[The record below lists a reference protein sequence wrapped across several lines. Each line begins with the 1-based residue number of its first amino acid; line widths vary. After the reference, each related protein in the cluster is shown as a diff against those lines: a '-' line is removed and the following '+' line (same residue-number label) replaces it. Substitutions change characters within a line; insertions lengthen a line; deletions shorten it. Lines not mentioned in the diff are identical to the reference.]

1 MISTPC
7 GQYAGSQARKKLH
20 DRLLNAVVNKS
31 IYFFQ
36 VTPFGRV
43 MNRFS
48 CDMAVVD
55 KVNCERKSYF
65 KLVGGELSYWNS
77 REVLTV
83 SAADSN

>member
-20 DRLLNAVVNKS
+20 DQLLDAVVNKS

-43 MNRFS
+43 MNRFTS
-48 CDMAVVD
+48 DMVVID
-55 KVNCERKSYF
+55 KVSDDKFENI
-65 KLVGGELSYWNS
+65 
-77 REVLTV
+77 
-83 SAADSN
+83 A